1 VNRSNENWVSS
12 LRANSV
18 SFLESMAQAVGTM
31 APSAGIAIL
40 VPMVFAQSGNATWLV
55 FLAILLAY
63 LLLAGVFRIFATRSA
78 SAGGLGHFAELAFG
92 RWGGVLVSWLYILT
106 LIFTLT
112 CPLVSAVYYVGVL
125 IHDYNG
131 LAPAG
136 WWNMAILFA
145 MVAAAVVI
153 VYFGIRF
160 SSNFMLVVECL
171 SLGGIGFLAF
181 DAFFRE
187 PHWIDAAQLRNLDFK
202 GANYSLAFATAFF
215 CLTGFET
222 ITALGA
228 ETKRA
233 KQTIPRAILCC
244 LVPIGLLYVVLSYVL
259 VVVFHRSPTGLGE
272 SLAPF
277 EYISARLGLHWM
289 GLAVSIGVVVSGFA
303 SVPACLNTAA
313 RVLYDLA
320 KKGDF
325 WPSFGKV
332 EPRHG
337 SPFLAILL
345 MAILSVAGPLFLFRA
360 GSSLS
365 ETIGYLT
372 QLSSLTFIA
381 TYALSALMAPIFLRR
396 IRALNAPDLAVSLAA
411 LLIMGALGLFN
422 LYPVPPRPWNFL
434 PYVAAGT
441 VLLGVGATVAYR
453 MRNPPGPGDQA
464 KPALELALLAKL
476 EKTGSSDPGSVP

>member
-1 VNRSNENWVSS
+1 VHHANENWVSS

-18 SFLESMAQAVGTM
+18 TFLESVAQAVGTL

-40 VPMVFAQSGNATWLV
+40 VPMVFAKAGNATWLV

-125 IHDYNG
+125 VHDYNG
-131 LAPAG
+131 YAPAG
-136 WWNMAILFA
+136 WWNMAILFG
-145 MVAAAVVI
+145 MVASAVAI
-153 VYFGIRF
+153 VYLGIRF
-160 SSNFMLVVECL
+160 SSNFMLVVEIL
-171 SLGGIGFLAF
+171 SLGGMGFLAF
-181 DAFFRE
+181 DAFLRE
-187 PHWIDAAQLRNLDFK
+187 PHWIDAAQLRNLHFK
-202 GANYSLAFATAFF
+202 DANYSLAFATAFF
-215 CLTGFET
+215 CLSGFET

-228 ETKRA
+228 ETRRA

-244 LVPIGLLYVVLSYVL
+244 LVPIGLLYVGLAYAMVL
-259 VVVFHRSPTGLGE
+259 VFHHSPTGLGE

-277 EYISARLGLHWM
+277 EYISARLGLHWV
-289 GLAVSIGVVVSGFA
+289 GLAVSIGIVVSGFTA
-303 SVPACLNTAA
+303 IPACLNAAA

-325 WPSFGKV
+325 WPPFARV

-337 SPFLAILL
+337 SPILAVLL
-345 MAILSVAGPLFLFRA
+345 IATLAVAGPLLLFRA
-360 GSSLS
+360 GASLAD
-365 ETIGYLT
+365 TNGYLT
-372 QLSSLTFIA
+372 QLSSMTFIA
-381 TYALSALMAPIFLRR
+381 TYGLSALMAPVFLRR
-396 IRALNAPDLAVSLAA
+396 IKALNARDLAISLAA
-411 LLIMGALGLFN
+411 LLLMGALGLFN

-441 VLLGVGATVAYR
+441 VVLGLAATVAYR
-453 MRNPPGPGDQA
+453 MLNPGGLGDQGD
-464 KPALELALLAKL
+464 PAPELALLAKL
-476 EKTGSSDPGSVP
+476 EKTGAADPGHAP